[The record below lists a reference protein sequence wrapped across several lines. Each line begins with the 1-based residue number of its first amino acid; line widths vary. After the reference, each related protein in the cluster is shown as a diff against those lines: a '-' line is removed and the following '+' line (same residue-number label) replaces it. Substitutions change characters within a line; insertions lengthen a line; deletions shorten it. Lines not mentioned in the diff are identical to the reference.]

1 MRPLISIV
9 VLSALA
15 VLAVSAAH
23 AGDYYKW
30 TDPAGT
36 VHYSQTPP
44 PDRASKSVYVDDGT
58 ATAPLPGMNPA
69 PQTPQQKAKAQS
81 QQVALHQANTQAVSA
96 NCKAAQQNIANLQG
110 RRMVVKGG
118 DPNNARA
125 LDPQQR
131 EQALADAQKQVATYC
146 SPAK

>member
-1 MRPLISIV
+1 MRIPIIVAVPLLLGACAI
-9 VLSALA
+9 AQ
-15 VLAVSAAH
+15 

-30 TDPAGT
+30 IDAQGT

-44 PDRASKSVYVDDGT
+44 PDRASKSVYINDGAPT
-58 ATAPLPGMNPA
+58 PPLPGMSST
-69 PQTPQQKAKAQS
+69 PQTPEQKAKAQS
-81 QQVALHQANTQAVSA
+81 QQAALQNANKDAVSA
-96 NCKAAQQNIANLQG
+96 NCKSAQQNVANLQG

-118 DPNNARA
+118 DPDKVRA

-131 EQALADAQKQVATYC
+131 EQALADAQKQVKTYC